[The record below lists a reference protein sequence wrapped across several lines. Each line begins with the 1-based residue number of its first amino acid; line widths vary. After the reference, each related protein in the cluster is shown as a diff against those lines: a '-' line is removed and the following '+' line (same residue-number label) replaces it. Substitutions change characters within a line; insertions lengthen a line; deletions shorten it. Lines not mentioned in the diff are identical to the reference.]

1 MLENWIYSQSSS
13 SNNFVL
19 SSRIRLA
26 RNLKNSVFPNKLG
39 GESATEIVN
48 QVQKS
53 LEGYDE
59 SFQRV
64 DLVSKSDLDKNI
76 FLEKHLISR
85 ELIRFSS
92 RSSFFVNNTET
103 ISIMVNEEDH
113 LRMQFFNSG
122 YNLVDTFNEAMK
134 LDDFIESS
142 IDYSFDEKL
151 GYLTTCPTNLG
162 TGMRASIMIH
172 LPALTMTDHISKVY
186 KALTQVGMTIRGL
199 YGEGSKSEGC
209 IYQVSN
215 QVTLGI
221 SEQDI
226 LNNLYA
232 IVKELTDREINMR
245 RTLFRDYE
253 MEIKDKI
260 FRSIGI
266 LSNSYSI
273 NSKEALELLSHVR
286 LGIEEGM
293 VNGDISINEVLIGC
307 QPASLQS
314 YVKDK
319 NLNSK
324 QRDFERAK
332 FLRESFKNIKV
343 TDKRNN

>member
-1 MLENWIYSQSSS
+1 MLKNWIYSQ
-13 SNNFVL
+13 NDGLNKFVL

-26 RNLKNSVFPNKLG
+26 RNLKGEVFSHRLDDGSAIIISDKVE
-39 GESATEIVN
+39 ESLKGYE
-48 QVQKS
+48 KS
-53 LEGYDE
+53 FD
-59 SFQRV
+59 RI
-64 DLVSKSDLDKNI
+64 DLKSKSTFDKSI
-76 FLEKHLISR
+76 YLERHLISK
-85 ELIRFSS
+85 ELIKASS
-92 RSSFFVNNTET
+92 KSSFFINKDQT
-103 ISIMVNEEDH
+103 ISVMVNEEDH

-122 YNLVDTFNEAMK
+122 YNLMDTFDEAMK
-134 LDDFIESS
+134 LDDFVESK
-142 IDYSFDEKL
+142 IDYAFDERL

-215 QVTLGI
+215 QVTLGL

-232 IVKELTDREINMR
+232 IVKELTEREVNMR
-245 RTLFRDYE
+245 KSLFKDYK
-253 MEIKDKI
+253 MEVKDKI
-260 FRSIGI
+260 FRSVGI
-266 LSNSYSI
+266 LSSAYSI
-273 NSKEALELLSHVR
+273 NSKEALEFLSNAR
-286 LGIEEGM
+286 FGMEEGM
-293 VNGDISINEVLIGC
+293 VKGDICLNQILIGC

-314 YVKDK
+314 SFGEEK
-319 NLNSK
+319 LTPK

-332 FLRESFKNIKV
+332 YLRECFKNVEVI
-343 TDKRNN
+343 DKN